1 MLEVLLL
8 RIRWIVREQEV
19 EMTADDGGV
28 VSFGVFHHHA
38 NVCLPSAL
46 FEHVFRGGDF
56 APIDPSNYITAS
68 YWFLSFHRT
77 NNFN

>member
-46 FEHVFRGGDF
+46 FEHVFGEVIL
-56 APIDPSNYITAS
+56 PPSIIKLYNG
-68 YWFLSFHRT
+68 FLLVSVISQ
-77 NNFN
+77 N